1 MEPGRDKNIELHKGG
16 YRDVGLCTGVGGVG
30 SGGVGGSVG
39 VDGIDGVGSG
49 GVGGSVGVDG
59 IDGVGSGGG
68 VGCGDSDGAG
78 NVVEVVSG
86 SSSGSLSVVV
96 VALYGFGLVP
106 WSGLRL
112 VLWCWN

>member
-30 SGGVGGSVG
+30 SGGVGGSV
-39 VDGIDGVGSG
+39 S
-49 GVGGSVGVDG
+49 VDG

-78 NVVEVVSG
+78 NVVEVFSG

-96 VALYGFGLVP
+96 VVLYGFGLVP